1 MATETRETV
10 YNIKLNATEA
20 IATAAELHQKIEGV
34 KEAMKQEAAQNGKG
48 TIAYQQKAAQLKVLT
63 AQYNSYSKFAVNS
76 MKLEGQ
82 QADALKAMRLQVSLL
97 TQEYDGLGKAEREAA
112 QGTELR
118 DRIAGL
124 TAELSK
130 QEQALGNF
138 RRNVGNYGSAYN
150 GLNIQAQQLVREL
163 PSLTVS
169 ANQFFL
175 AISNNLPMF
184 FDEIQKVRMEAAA
197 LRKEGKAAPSVIKT
211 VLSSFLSMQTLLAV
225 GVTLLAQY
233 GGELVKWIGELLE
246 GKHAADSTAA
256 SMKALN
262 EAMDFSGLGKQIA
275 NINLLADAWARL
287 GDDAEAKA
295 GFIQKYK
302 DEIADTGLAIND
314 VNDAETVFGSP
325 ASTQKVIDAM
335 VARAQAAAS
344 LKLYEEQIT
353 EAIEYQARARQLAQ
367 ENSEREEKRIQ
378 NWANANTL
386 LGQSFVFLGN
396 NIGRNFDLTADRA
409 ERLNYKADKAFSRA
423 ENYLTF
429 INELTATAAE
439 KSSEL
444 AVGFAED
451 AEDAGKT
458 VDQLASKFAGNIVKI
473 QQEMVKTLNEGSRQ
487 GEIRQLMH
495 EYAETL
501 KTLEDTVAEYEKI
514 DFGNLSQEEAAAAK
528 TAYEEVLANLLVY
541 RDKLAEN
548 LAKDISEVNKKY
560 DRQEFEALSILYRR
574 RILEAGNNAAERLK
588 IELEAFEAEKE
599 MLEKNGE
606 ETIEVDEKI
615 AKKQNEILKERL
627 KTLQAIVSQEA
638 EEMKEGSIE
647 RLQLELQGMQE
658 ELRLRQQLGEDTV
671 SLQREIANQVL
682 AIERAAWLEGYEI
695 DNSNYVT
702 RYRTTKERLLQELE
716 LYKNN
721 AEKMEEIRAAMAQN
735 EEEFQTKLRDDI
747 FSIADQINE
756 VFNGITDLISSQVE
770 QQVASINDTYDKA
783 EQNLADMYA
792 RGAYTEAEYNAESMR
807 LQKERE
813 DAIAEARIREAK
825 AERAASVFSITV
837 STAQAIVQAWTQAQ
851 ANPIVAGILTG
862 LISAASA
869 LQMAAVLSAPLPTAS
884 RGRYIHGRTHAQGG
898 EVIEAEAGEV
908 IINRRSTARFLPLL
922 SAINEAG
929 GGIPFA
935 SAGYDGGYVM
945 RHAGMDIN
953 PNIEQ
958 AIAKALNSVKIVAT
972 IQDIKRQEANY
983 MKIQSNKLLL

>member
-20 IATAAELHQKIEGV
+20 IATAAELQQKIDGI

-48 TIAYQQKAAQLKVLT
+48 TIAYQQKGAQLKVLT

-150 GLNIQAQQLVREL
+150 GLNIQTQQLVREL

-233 GGELVKWIGELLE
+233 GGEIVQWIGELLK
-246 GKHAADSTAA
+246 GKNAADSTAA

-262 EAMDFSGLGKQIA
+262 ESMDFSGLGKQIA

-295 GFIQKYK
+295 GFIKKYK

-314 VNDAETVFGSP
+314 VNDAEAVFGSP

-344 LKLYEEQIT
+344 LKLYEEQIA
-353 EAIEYQARARQLAQ
+353 EGIELRAKAQ
-367 ENSEREEKRIQ
+367 QRAQGYSEREEKRIRRVADA
-378 NWANANTL
+378 NGVLGMSFVALSNDIARSFDWTEGDNAN
-386 LGQSFVFLGN
+386 
-396 NIGRNFDLTADRA
+396 RR
-409 ERLNYKADKAFSRA
+409 ADKSFAKA

-627 KTLQAIVSQEA
+627 KALQAIVSQET

-716 LYKNN
+716 LHKGE
-721 AEKMEEIRAAMAQN
+721 AEEIKRIRQELAQN

>member
-20 IATAAELHQKIEGV
+20 IATAAELQQKIDGI

-150 GLNIQAQQLVREL
+150 GLNIQTQQLVREL

-197 LRKEGKAAPSVIKT
+197 LRKEGKVAPSVIKT

-233 GGELVKWIGELLE
+233 GGEIVQWIGELLK
-246 GKHAADSTAA
+246 GKNAADSTAA

-262 EAMDFSGLGKQIA
+262 ESMDFSGLGKQIA

-295 GFIQKYK
+295 GFIKKYK

-314 VNDAETVFGSP
+314 VNDAEAVFGSP

-344 LKLYEEQIT
+344 LKLYEEQIA
-353 EAIEYQARARQLAQ
+353 EGIELRAKAQ
-367 ENSEREEKRIQ
+367 QRAQGYSEREEKRIRRVAHA
-378 NWANANTL
+378 NGVLGMSFVALSNDIARSFDWTEGDNAN
-386 LGQSFVFLGN
+386 
-396 NIGRNFDLTADRA
+396 RR
-409 ERLNYKADKAFSRA
+409 ADKSFAKA

-588 IELEAFEAEKE
+588 IELEAFEVEKE

-716 LYKNN
+716 LHKGE
-721 AEKMEEIRAAMAQN
+721 AEEIKRIRQELAQN

>member
-20 IATAAELHQKIEGV
+20 IATAAELQQKIDGI

-76 MKLEGQ
+76 VKLEGQ

-184 FDEIQKVRMEAAA
+184 FGEIQKVRMEAAA

-233 GGELVKWIGELLE
+233 GGEIVQWIGELLK
-246 GKHAADSTAA
+246 GKNAADSTAA

-262 EAMDFSGLGKQIA
+262 ESMDFSGLGKQIA

-295 GFIQKYK
+295 GFIKKYK

-314 VNDAETVFGSP
+314 VNDAEAVFGSP

-335 VARAQAAAS
+335 VARAQVAAS
-344 LKLYEEQIT
+344 LKLYEEQIA
-353 EAIEYQARARQLAQ
+353 EGIELRAKAQ
-367 ENSEREEKRIQ
+367 QRAQGYSEREEKRIRRVADA
-378 NWANANTL
+378 NGVLGMSFVALSNDIARSFDWTEGDNAN
-386 LGQSFVFLGN
+386 
-396 NIGRNFDLTADRA
+396 RR
-409 ERLNYKADKAFSRA
+409 ADKSFAKA

-514 DFGNLSQEEAAAAK
+514 DFDNMSQEEAAAAK

-627 KTLQAIVSQEA
+627 KTLQATVSQEA

-647 RLQLELQGMQE
+647 RLHLELQGMQE

-716 LYKNN
+716 LHKGE
-721 AEKMEEIRAAMAQN
+721 AEEIKRIRQELAQN

-983 MKIQSNKLLL
+983 IKIQSNKLLL

>member
-1 MATETRETV
+1 
-10 YNIKLNATEA
+10 
-20 IATAAELHQKIEGV
+20 
-34 KEAMKQEAAQNGKG
+34 
-48 TIAYQQKAAQLKVLT
+48 
-63 AQYNSYSKFAVNS
+63 
-76 MKLEGQ
+76 
-82 QADALKAMRLQVSLL
+82 
-97 TQEYDGLGKAEREAA
+97 
-112 QGTELR
+112 
-118 DRIAGL
+118 
-124 TAELSK
+124 
-130 QEQALGNF
+130 
-138 RRNVGNYGSAYN
+138 
-150 GLNIQAQQLVREL
+150 
-163 PSLTVS
+163 
-169 ANQFFL
+169 
-175 AISNNLPMF
+175 
-184 FDEIQKVRMEAAA
+184 MEAAA

-487 GEIRQLMH
+487 GEIRQLMR

-501 KTLEDTVAEYEKI
+501 KTLEDTVAEYEK
-514 DFGNLSQEEAAAAK
+514 
-528 TAYEEVLANLLVY
+528 
-541 RDKLAEN
+541 
-548 LAKDISEVNKKY
+548 
-560 DRQEFEALSILYRR
+560 
-574 RILEAGNNAAERLK
+574 
-588 IELEAFEAEKE
+588 
-599 MLEKNGE
+599 
-606 ETIEVDEKI
+606 
-615 AKKQNEILKERL
+615 
-627 KTLQAIVSQEA
+627 
-638 EEMKEGSIE
+638 
-647 RLQLELQGMQE
+647 
-658 ELRLRQQLGEDTV
+658 
-671 SLQREIANQVL
+671 
-682 AIERAAWLEGYEI
+682 
-695 DNSNYVT
+695 
-702 RYRTTKERLLQELE
+702 
-716 LYKNN
+716 
-721 AEKMEEIRAAMAQN
+721 
-735 EEEFQTKLRDDI
+735 
-747 FSIADQINE
+747 
-756 VFNGITDLISSQVE
+756 
-770 QQVASINDTYDKA
+770 
-783 EQNLADMYA
+783 
-792 RGAYTEAEYNAESMR
+792 
-807 LQKERE
+807 
-813 DAIAEARIREAK
+813 
-825 AERAASVFSITV
+825 
-837 STAQAIVQAWTQAQ
+837 
-851 ANPIVAGILTG
+851 
-862 LISAASA
+862 
-869 LQMAAVLSAPLPTAS
+869 
-884 RGRYIHGRTHAQGG
+884 
-898 EVIEAEAGEV
+898 
-908 IINRRSTARFLPLL
+908 
-922 SAINEAG
+922 
-929 GGIPFA
+929 
-935 SAGYDGGYVM
+935 
-945 RHAGMDIN
+945 
-953 PNIEQ
+953 
-958 AIAKALNSVKIVAT
+958 
-972 IQDIKRQEANY
+972 
-983 MKIQSNKLLL
+983 